1 MRVTMLIATM
11 MLATVATAGAQELS
25 LADAVGAALDRNP
38 EIAAA
43 RARAEAAASRLAGGR
58 AHRLPR
64 IGLSESF
71 VLTDNPAEV
80 FALTLNQ
87 ERFDLQEF
95 FTSDPNQPASL
106 STWMTRIDVELPIY
120 TGGVLSA
127 RIGQAESMATA
138 EEHLH
143 AHARQKVAFDT
154 VAAYVDLAKAREHVA
169 LLEKARATTA
179 EHLRIAE
186 QYAAQGMILEAEVLR
201 ARVFLAELDEYLSQA
216 ASGARL
222 AQAALNFHMGAEQT
236 TPRSLAALPPQP
248 QTGGDAADW
257 IDAALEQRYDLA
269 AARLKLEAGR
279 LEETASRPG
288 YFPKVAVVGHY
299 DLYDDAI
306 FGSNGRSGAIMA
318 VATIDLWGGGAGTAG
333 RAAAR
338 HETAAFEADL
348 RRFEE
353 GVRLEVEQAW
363 QELATARTRH
373 ATAMAALGAARE
385 SLRVR
390 ESRFSQGLDRMID
403 LLDAETALREAETRE
418 LVARF
423 DVLLGSHRLKFVAGK
438 PVIETM
444 EENS

>member
-1 MRVTMLIATM
+1 MRSTLLTATLI
-11 MLATVATAGAQELS
+11 LAAAAAGAQDLTVAE
-25 LADAVGAALDRNP
+25 AVGSALDNNP

-43 RARAEAAASRLAGGR
+43 RARAAAAASRLEGGR
-58 AHRLPR
+58 SHRMPR
-64 IGLSESF
+64 ISLSESY
-71 VLTDNPAEV
+71 VLSDIPAEV

-87 ERFDLQEF
+87 ERFDLQGF
-95 FTSDPNQPASL
+95 FSSDPNNPEAL
-106 STWMTRIDVELPIY
+106 STWMTRVNLELPIY

-169 LLEKARATTA
+169 LLEKARSTTA

-248 QTGGDAADW
+248 ELVGDAASW
-257 IDAALEQRYDLA
+257 IAVALEERSDLA
-269 AARLKLEAGR
+269 AAHLRLEAGR

-299 DLYDDAI
+299 DLYDDTI

-373 ATAMAALGAARE
+373 ATAIAALGAARE

-403 LLDAETALREAETRE
+403 LLDAETALRDAETRE

>member
-1 MRVTMLIATM
+1 MRSTLLTATLI
-11 MLATVATAGAQELS
+11 LAAAAAGAQELTV
-25 LADAVGAALDRNP
+25 AEAVGSALDNNP
-38 EIAAA
+38 EVAAA
-43 RARAEAAASRLAGGR
+43 RARAAAAASRLEGGR
-58 AHRLPR
+58 SHRMPR
-64 IGLSESF
+64 ISVSESY
-71 VLTDNPAEV
+71 VLSDTPAEV

-87 ERFDLQEF
+87 ERFDFQGF
-95 FTSDPNQPASL
+95 FSSDPNSPEAL
-106 STWMTRIDVELPIY
+106 STWMTRVGLELPIY

-127 RIGQAESMATA
+127 RIGQAASMATA

-154 VAAYVDLAKAREHVA
+154 VAAYIDLAKAREHVA
-169 LLEKARATTA
+169 LLEKARSTTA

-222 AQAALNFHMGAEQT
+222 AQAALNFHMGAEQA

-248 QTGGDAADW
+248 ELVGDAASW
-257 IDAALEQRYDLA
+257 IAAALEERSDLA
-269 AARLKLEAGR
+269 AAHLKLEAGR

-288 YFPKVAVVGHY
+288 YVPKVAVVGHY
-299 DLYDDAI
+299 DLYDDSI
-306 FGSNGRSGAIMA
+306 FGSNGRSGSVMA
-318 VATIDLWGGGAGTAG
+318 VASIDLWGGGAGTAD

-373 ATAMAALGAARE
+373 ATAMAALDAARE
-385 SLRVR
+385 GLRVR

-423 DVLLGSHRLKFVAGK
+423 DVVLGSHRLKFVAGK